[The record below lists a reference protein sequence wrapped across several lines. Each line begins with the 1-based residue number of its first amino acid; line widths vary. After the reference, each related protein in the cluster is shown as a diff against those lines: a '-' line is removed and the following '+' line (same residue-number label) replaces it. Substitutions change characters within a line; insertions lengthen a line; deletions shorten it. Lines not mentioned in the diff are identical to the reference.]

1 MRYIKVLF
9 MAVAFVIAMI
19 FFIQNTP
26 VFAEIIQLKL
36 EIFDW
41 SWTSVEM
48 PIYLVVL
55 ISFLA
60 GAVLA
65 TIYFFF
71 EKVRLASQLRAA
83 NSKVRKLEDEVRTLR
98 AEKEQIGAASTTYG
112 VASEESQ
119 SAAS

>member
-26 VFAEIIQLKL
+26 VFSEIIQLKL

-41 SWTSVEM
+41 RWTSLEM

-83 NSKVRKLEDEVRTLR
+83 NSKARKLEDEVRTLR
-98 AEKEQIGAASTTYG
+98 SEKESASAVPTTYG
-112 VASEESQ
+112 SGTEESQ